1 MILRARGKSFEME
14 VLGYEFPSAIDY
26 DDANWLNIKIRA
38 SDKDQSWEA
47 SDSCLLTYELIELKQ
62 WLERISKG
70 EKVDPHIY
78 FLEGELA
85 FEFNSNDN
93 ELIVEL
99 NFNFHP
105 KGGSYKYGDEGDK
118 KYLISFPME
127 KGNLNAY
134 ESINRFLEDY
144 PERLK
149 QLKER

>member
-1 MILRARGKSFEME
+1 MILRAKGKRFEME
-14 VLGYEFPSAIDY
+14 VLGYELPSAIGY

-38 SDKDQSWEA
+38 SDQYQSWEA
-47 SDSCLLTYELIELKQ
+47 SDNCLLTYELIELKQ
-62 WLERISKG
+62 WLERISEGK
-70 EKVDPHIY
+70 KVDSHIS

-85 FEFNSNDN
+85 FEVNNDNN

-105 KGGSYKYGDEGDK
+105 KGGSYKYGDDGDK

-134 ESINRFLEDY
+134 ESINWFLENY

-149 QLKER
+149 QFKKR